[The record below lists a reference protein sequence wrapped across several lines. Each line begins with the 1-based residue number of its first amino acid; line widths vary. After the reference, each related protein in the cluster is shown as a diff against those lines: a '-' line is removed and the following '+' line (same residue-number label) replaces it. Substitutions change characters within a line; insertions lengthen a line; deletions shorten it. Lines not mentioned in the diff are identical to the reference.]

1 MQCKCRFIRDAISF
15 LYLLF
20 KILMGRFETYS
31 TQKLRGKKGNSN
43 PKNPL
48 TEHHDHAAI
57 L

>member
-1 MQCKCRFIRDAISF
+1 
-15 LYLLF
+15 
-20 KILMGRFETYS
+20 MGRFETYS